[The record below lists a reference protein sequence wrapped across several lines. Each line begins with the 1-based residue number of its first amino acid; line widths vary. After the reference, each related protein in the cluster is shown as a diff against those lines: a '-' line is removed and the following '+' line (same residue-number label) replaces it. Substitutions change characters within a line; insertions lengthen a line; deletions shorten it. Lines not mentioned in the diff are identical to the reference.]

1 MKTRYKV
8 LAFLFLISAISYL
21 DRVCISVAGP
31 RMQADLNLAPDQWG
45 WVMGAFV
52 LTYALLAV
60 PSARLGE
67 RFGARRVLALIV
79 LWWSA
84 FTSLTAM
91 AVSYPMLLVTRLL
104 FGAGESGAYPIG
116 NSALSKWFPKG
127 ERARAVGIMWM
138 AARVGGALT
147 PVLVVPIQQAH
158 GWRMSF
164 FVFAVAGL
172 AWAAAWY
179 WWYRDNPAEKRG
191 VAGTELNELREQTK
205 QASSPALPWTRVLTN
220 TNVLLLMLMYFTYCF
235 GGYFYQSWLHTY
247 LVKGRGFTENQ
258 MAVWSTLP
266 FILGAFGCLLGGTA
280 SDYLVKRYG
289 LKVGRRTVAA
299 AGLGLAGIFELAT
312 AMTGNNTLAA
322 LFLGLGFGFMD
333 CMMPA
338 SWATCIDIGGKY
350 AGSVSG
356 AMNMAGQAGSF
367 LSSIVFGYMVVYF
380 KSYDLPLIPM
390 AIALFISSAMWLK
403 IDPTKSLE
411 SGTAK

>member
-8 LAFLFLISAISYL
+8 LTLVFLISAISYL

-31 RMQADLNLAPDQWG
+31 RMQADLNLSPDQWG
-45 WVMGAFV
+45 WVVGAFV
-52 LTYALLAV
+52 LTYSLFAV

-67 RFGARRVLALIV
+67 RFGARKVLSAIV

-91 AVSYPMLLVTRLL
+91 AASYPMLLITRLL

-116 NSALSKWFPKG
+116 NGALYRWFPKV

-147 PVLVVPIQQAH
+147 PVLVVPIQQSH

-164 FVFAVAGL
+164 YVFAVAGVV
-172 AWAAAWY
+172 WAAVWY
-179 WWYRDNPAEKRG
+179 AWYRDRPAEKKG
-191 VAGTELNELREQTK
+191 VSQQELKELEAEAPPSQ
-205 QASSPALPWTRVLTN
+205 SPALPWTRVLGN
-220 TNVLLLMLMYFTYCF
+220 ANVIYLMLMYGTYCF

-266 FILGAFGCLLGGTA
+266 FILGAAGCLLGGA
-280 SDYLVKRYG
+280 VSDNLVKRYG
-289 LKVGRRTVAA
+289 LKVGRRSVAA
-299 AGLGLAGIFELAT
+299 AGLGLAGLLELAT
-312 AMTGNNTLAA
+312 AFTGNNTLAA

-338 SWATCIDIGGKY
+338 SWAACLDIGGKY
-350 AGSVSG
+350 AASVSG

-390 AIALFISSAMWLK
+390 AAALFVSSALWIK
-403 IDPTKSLE
+403 IDPTRPLE
-411 SGTAK
+411 RAA

>member
-8 LAFLFLISAISYL
+8 LTLVFLISAISYL

-31 RMQADLNLAPDQWG
+31 RMQADLNLSPDQWG
-45 WVMGAFV
+45 WVVGAFV
-52 LTYALLAV
+52 LTYSLFAV

-67 RFGARRVLALIV
+67 RFGARKVLSAIV

-91 AVSYPMLLVTRLL
+91 AASYPMLLITRLL

-116 NSALSKWFPKG
+116 NGALYRWFPKV

-147 PVLVVPIQQAH
+147 PSSWSRFSSPRLADVVLRLRRRGRRLGGCLVRVVS
-158 GWRMSF
+158 RS
-164 FVFAVAGL
+164 
-172 AWAAAWY
+172 
-179 WWYRDNPAEKRG
+179 PAEKKG
-191 VAGTELNELREQTK
+191 VSQQELKELEAEAPPSQ
-205 QASSPALPWTRVLTN
+205 SPALPWTRVLGN
-220 TNVLLLMLMYFTYCF
+220 ANVIYLMLMYGTYCF

-266 FILGAFGCLLGGTA
+266 FILGAAGCLLGGA
-280 SDYLVKRYG
+280 VSDNLVKRYG
-289 LKVGRRTVAA
+289 LKVGRRSVAA
-299 AGLGLAGIFELAT
+299 AGLGLAGLLELAT
-312 AMTGNNTLAA
+312 AFTGNNTLAA
-322 LFLGLGFGFMD
+322 LFLGLGFGFMG

-338 SWATCIDIGGKY
+338 SWAACLDIGGKY
-350 AGSVSG
+350 AASVSG

-390 AIALFISSAMWLK
+390 AAALFVSSALWIK
-403 IDPTKSLE
+403 IDPTRPLE
-411 SGTAK
+411 RAA